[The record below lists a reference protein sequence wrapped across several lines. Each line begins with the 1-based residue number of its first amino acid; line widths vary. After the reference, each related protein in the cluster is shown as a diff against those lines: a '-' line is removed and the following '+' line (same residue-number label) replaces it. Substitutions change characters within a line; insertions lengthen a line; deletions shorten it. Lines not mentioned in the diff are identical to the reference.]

1 VIGGKVLD
9 PSALA
14 AQAQGSI
21 AMETW
26 LAVTVPT
33 GLVLYLPELAAAE
46 AQAVYPGNER
56 LGRLLRFPTVF
67 RAGLSRTDALK
78 VARLLTEAKA
88 WDGTAGHVILV
99 ARQRGWPV
107 LATDPD
113 RLRRIAPDLDIDLL

>member
-1 VIGGKVLD
+1 MIGGKVLD

-26 LAVTVPT
+26 LAVSAPT

-56 LGRLLRFPTVF
+56 LGRLLRFPTVY
-67 RAGLSRTDALK
+67 RADLSRTDAPQ
-78 VARLLTEAKA
+78 VARLLTETKA

-107 LATDPD
+107 LTTDPD

>member
-21 AMETW
+21 AMQTW

-33 GLVLYLPELAAAE
+33 GLVLYLPELVAAE

-56 LGRLLRFPTVF
+56 LGRLLRFPTVY
-67 RAGLSRTDALK
+67 RAELSRADAPK
-78 VARLLTEAKA
+78 VARLLVEAKA

-107 LATDPD
+107 LTTDPD
-113 RLRRIAPDLDIDLL
+113 RLRRIAPDLDVDLL